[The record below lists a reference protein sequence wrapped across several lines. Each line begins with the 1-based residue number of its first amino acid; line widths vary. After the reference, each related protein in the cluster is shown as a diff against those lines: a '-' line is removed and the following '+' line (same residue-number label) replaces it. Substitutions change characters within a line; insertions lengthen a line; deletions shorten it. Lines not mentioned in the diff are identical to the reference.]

1 MNKQEQLE
9 QITIDYSGFHGPV
22 ASAMVRDNATPFAW
36 LESVALIGY
45 YCESETHTQCDCV
58 TEETLKAAALEHYTE
73 HGFTL
78 VGE

>member
-1 MNKQEQLE
+1 MKQKELLE
-9 QITIDYSGFHGPV
+9 HITIDYSGFHGPV

-36 LESVALIGY
+36 LESIQLLGY

-58 TEETLKAAALEHYTE
+58 TEETLKAAALEHYTQR
-73 HGFTL
+73 GFTL